1 MDAATIRAFQAQQ
14 QQMLAAQQ
22 AQQHVASQQLPP
34 MPTLPQAMAV
44 AQQLPQHVP
53 AQLPQL
59 SSSPSGPS
67 QSDLARVK
75 FTELMCRATGFV
87 SIPQWMD
94 LKEFVTA
101 VKRFG
106 STSNIV
112 KRDELTKSG
121 KEKWTIELRFSKGT
135 GLEEL
140 VGVATF
146 IRDTKTQAERY
157 TVGTQPYFR
166 FPEEAAAQPES
177 YSLESLVA

>member
-22 AQQHVASQQLPP
+22 AQQQHIVPP
-34 MPTLPQAMAV
+34 MPSLPQAMVV
-44 AQQLPQHVP
+44 APQQQV
-53 AQLPQL
+53 QLPQL

-67 QSDLARVK
+67 QSDLARAK

-106 STSNIV
+106 STTNIV

-121 KEKWTIELRFSKGT
+121 KEKWTIELRFSQGT

-157 TVGTQPYFR
+157 TVGTQPFFR
-166 FPEEAAAQPES
+166 FPEDAAAQPES
-177 YSLESLVA
+177 YSLASLL